1 MSLQRVSIS
10 VNLADPSVDPESFV
24 PVFHDW
30 IQKGAVEGL
39 LIDVARYAHVHHGP
53 GIMLVGHEGDY
64 SIDLSEGRPALRYT
78 AKRDVPEATSD
89 AIAFVLGRLLG
100 AAARAADVAGGAVDA
115 TELTVEIRD
124 RLTAPNGP
132 ESLAALA
139 PDIAAGLEGAL
150 GAVVIDPA
158 PLDDD
163 PRAPLAVRVT
173 PGGSSL
179 ADAIAARSER
189 QAAA

>member
-10 VNLADPSVDPESFV
+10 LNLADPGVDPELFV

-30 IQKGAVEGL
+30 IRRGAVEGL

-78 AKRDVPEATSD
+78 AKRDLPEATSD

-100 AAARAADVAGGAVDA
+100 AAAQAADVSGGQVETGA
-115 TELTVEIRD
+115 LTVEIRD
-124 RLTAPNGP
+124 RLQAPNAP
-132 ESLAALA
+132 ETLATLGE
-139 PDIAAGLEGAL
+139 DISEGLSDVL
-150 GAVVIDPA
+150 GSSTLPST
-158 PLDDD
+158 LRQSD
-163 PRAPLAVRVT
+163 PRAPFSVRVSVT
-173 PGGSSL
+173 GSAL
-179 ADAIAARSER
+179 ADAIAAAS
-189 QAAA
+189 AAPAA